1 MYTNLNPRTMGMNHH
16 SFQVLLD
23 AAHTSG
29 FKGIEV
35 PAGAFDTDEA
45 AIQART
51 MMSDMGM
58 RFGLIMAPAD
68 MYKIPDS
75 EFDGCVK
82 EFGQWA
88 HRAKLAGC
96 GRAYNHIW
104 AGSDRFPYEEN
115 FDWHRKRLSKIYHV
129 LHEEGIFYGLEFM
142 GAKTVRDSFRHHFIH
157 SLVGVINLADSVSS
171 EIGFVFDTIHWYTSG
186 SRDDDL
192 YFALNHLDRMVNLH
206 LCCADATRSREDQD
220 DRQRALPGENN
231 TIDCARILRLFDQ
244 AGYEGPVI
252 MEPMDP
258 TVTRYSNMTALD
270 AAKDA
275 IACLHSV
282 MAQAGIED
290 R

>member
-16 SFQVLLD
+16 SFQTLLE
-23 AAHTSG
+23 AACASG

-35 PAGAFDTDEA
+35 PAGAFETDGA
-45 AIQART
+45 AAQART
-51 MMSDMGM
+51 RMGELGM

-75 EFDGCVK
+75 EFDRRVT

-96 GRAYNHIW
+96 SRAYNHIW
-104 AGSDRFPYEEN
+104 SGSDRFPYADN
-115 FDWHRKRLSKIYHV
+115 LAWHQERLSKIYHV
-129 LHEEGIFYGLEFM
+129 LHEEGLLYGLEFM
-142 GAKTVRDSFRHHFIH
+142 GAKTVLDSFRYPFIH
-157 SLVGVINLADSVSS
+157 SLMGIINLADSVSS
-171 EIGFVFDTIHWYTSG
+171 KIGFVFDTIHWYTSG

-192 YFALNHLDRMVNLH
+192 YFALSHLDRMVNLH

-220 DRQRALPGENN
+220 DHRRALPGEND

-244 AGYEGPVI
+244 AGYDGPVI
-252 MEPMDP
+252 MEPMEP
-258 TVTRYSNMTALD
+258 AVTRYSRMTALD

-275 IACLHSV
+275 IACLHHV
-282 MAQAGIED
+282 MAQAGVDD